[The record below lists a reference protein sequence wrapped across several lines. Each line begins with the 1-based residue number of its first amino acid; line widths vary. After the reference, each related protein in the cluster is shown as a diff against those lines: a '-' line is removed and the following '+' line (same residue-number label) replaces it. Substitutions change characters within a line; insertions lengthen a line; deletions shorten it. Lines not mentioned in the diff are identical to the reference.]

1 MVRKKR
7 LFFAD
12 YGVYTISLFAMI
24 ISIINLLI
32 LSVSFASAS
41 LTIGNYSL
49 DKTYSK
55 GDYLRGWVNISVSDE
70 NSDALITSNYGSSIK
85 LIDFL
90 NIINAKKS
98 CVPINCQTAYSA
110 SAPSTSKTF
119 VLDSINNKE
128 KIIGFKLT
136 GLLDSNPINSAKFTM
151 NSNAQASCFN
161 QIKVDILNDDVV
173 DMGNNNSASASC
185 LNTKSYGC
193 FNENEV
199 TELYIL
205 NTACQ
210 KINLSESPAFEVGA
224 WIKREKGQSPVKM
237 ELFTT
242 DNYRSLGRCELPITL
257 NEGGEGE
264 FSCTIN
270 HLATKNKEY
279 YVCINAE
286 SNSDI
291 RYKIKGYTPSNS
303 QGCGFTGIPSLSTT
317 NNPMLSFK
325 IFATGKQF
333 GNVGTI
339 KIEGELPNNVIF
351 SRMIQDYIE
360 NQYGINR
367 NCTNGCIVP
376 IKFKGAMI
384 QNEQQIT
391 LTNGEILY
399 KKSGATTSTEDF
411 YDISSA
417 SSKITSNF
425 QRLYLDYLNLSLPSE
440 YGNYTFTLSLGN
452 NKIFS
457 EKITIVQAPVIYSLT
472 PLLVPAAVERTFYL
486 NATSPN
492 NLNLTKYIWDFGNG
506 DKKTTA
512 KNIILYKYNTT
523 GNFILTATVVDEK
536 NMNSSKRF
544 NIASEK
550 PDKIANNT
558 LNKKLEQLKELNE
571 NVKVYPEFAK
581 RKINNQLNLSE
592 TEDELKAIKRS
603 YESAS
608 SDEDYVN
615 VVNRLSDVDLPFSI
629 YSSEKDD
636 SNLVILNIENVDLN
650 VLNEIGSDLDS
661 DIAEEDY
668 LNAINVWY
676 IDNIETKISYDKVSA
691 FYDDRN
697 ETLVNVITLNVKK
710 KSPDLSDE
718 VYLIMKDF
726 KDIEFKEAYNEKR
739 ALNDIYIKI
748 TEPQQDIS
756 FSTTEEIDFYDI
768 DAYVTTRLKNLNVSA
783 PGKPLC
789 VKDNKCEKD
798 NGENWRNCF
807 SDCKP
812 YGLISWIITGLL
824 LFFFVIYIITQEWYK
839 RRYENYLFTNRNYLF
854 NILNYVHQ
862 EKIKGTDD
870 SIISK
875 SLKKSGWNNEQIR
888 YAIRKYYG
896 KRTGMFE
903 IPMDWLLNIF
913 RKKTMPHYDKRI
925 VGTVQPN
932 LQYKRY

>member
-523 GNFILTATVVDEK
+523 GNFILTAT
-536 NMNSSKRF
+536 
-544 NIASEK
+544 
-550 PDKIANNT
+550 
-558 LNKKLEQLKELNE
+558 
-571 NVKVYPEFAK
+571 
-581 RKINNQLNLSE
+581 
-592 TEDELKAIKRS
+592 
-603 YESAS
+603 
-608 SDEDYVN
+608 
-615 VVNRLSDVDLPFSI
+615 DVDLPFSI